1 MARVYAGKTAEAR
14 SSERRR
20 RFLDAGVKVI
30 GERGLADATVRGVC
44 EAAGLST
51 RFFYESFD
59 DLEQL
64 ALAVY
69 HECVASAADSLFPA
83 IASAGATQREKA
95 DTAMRL
101 LVGYLDEEPER
112 ARIVFIESLG
122 IGALS
127 ASRRQTTRLL
137 TAFVMS
143 IAQDVYPLSEV
154 DPGLQ
159 VAATLVA
166 GGVAELLA
174 SLLDGSLDLPRAE
187 VIRHGA
193 DLLVAIGEAVSALAA
208 GGAGAAATARPATR
222 RRG

>member
-20 RFLDAGVKVI
+20 RFLEAGVKVI
-30 GERGLADATVRGVC
+30 GQRGLTDATVRGVC

-59 DLEQL
+59 DLEAL
-64 ALAVY
+64 ALEVY
-69 HECVASAADSLFPA
+69 HECVASAASSLVPA
-83 IASAGATQREKA
+83 VASAGATQREKA

-112 ARIVFIESLG
+112 ALIVFIESLG

-137 TAFVMS
+137 ASFVMS
-143 IAQDVYPLSEV
+143 IAQDVYPLTEA

-174 SLLDGSLDLPRAE
+174 SLLDGSLDLPRAKVME
-187 VIRHGA
+187 HGA
-193 DLLVAIGEAVSALAA
+193 NLLVAIGEAVSAQAA
-208 GGAGAAATARPATR
+208 GGSGAGTPPRGATPR
-222 RRG
+222 RA